1 MYIFPLECFDNL
13 FQRVN
18 KVYRG
23 PDLPFAD
30 HIRQEFHTFKRF
42 VFKGF
47 LKARNRNCKSQ
58 QVAEIAEGGGKQG
71 I

>member
-1 MYIFPLECFDNL
+1 MYIFPLECFDNF

-23 PDLPFAD
+23 LDLPLAA
-30 HIRQEFHTFKRF
+30 HIRQECHTFKRF

-47 LKARNRNCKSQ
+47 LKACNQNCKSQ
-58 QVAEIAEGGGKQG
+58 QVAG
-71 I
+71 IT

>member
-1 MYIFPLECFDNL
+1 MYTFPLECFDNF

-23 PDLPFAD
+23 LEIPLAA
-30 HIRQEFHTFKRF
+30 HIRQECHTFKWF

-47 LKARNRNCKSQ
+47 LKAHN
-58 QVAEIAEGGGKQG
+58 
-71 I
+71 